1 MKSSVDLAV
10 TLLAMLFMPF
20 IGLSAAAH
28 EAEDGSSGDSML
40 SVIMSAVVFIQLAR
54 MLWHGYRERRLHRAR

>member
-1 MKSSVDLAV
+1 MKSAVDLVV

-28 EAEDGSSGDSML
+28 EAEDGSSGESML
-40 SVIMSAVVFIQLAR
+40 IVIMSAVVFIQLAR